1 MKARKQKGGI
11 PAGSAALAA
20 VAKEK
25 ASKGKAVDRLA
36 DWLGSAVLVTKG
48 FRRRRPVPK
57 RFFEEVAAL
66 VADENHHTSSRL
78 KAQAR
83 EFGIILPDL
92 MEAIR
97 DKNVER
103 CRLILEGPSSFLEEV
118 AALVAEEMPH
128 TPSSLKAQAEKH
140 GISLPYLAAAIRDKD
155 VERLRLILARPNAR
169 ADAAME
175 EAFEAD
181 DGTGEWQAIL
191 TLWKSENPC
200 KTPKP
205 GEVVRW
211 QAARQKVAD
220 EARAAASV
228 NLKAR
233 AKAAGDRDIT
243 PPALEGDELA
253 AALESF
259 RKIPW
264 EDREQW
270 PTKDDVRVSTGM
282 SGRELGR
289 ILKGGRWE
297 KRNVWKGSGC
307 KSSRGGQPPH
317 KISPVG
323 MRLIVRAFLKK
334 GKLPVDRAREFLEF
348 LGSVEF

>member
-20 VAKEK
+20 VAKEEV
-25 ASKGKAVDRLA
+25 SKGKAVDRLA
-36 DWLGSAVLVTKG
+36 DWLGSAVLVKKD
-48 FRRRRPVPK
+48 FRRRPVPSS
-57 RFFEEVAAL
+57 FLEGVAAL
-66 VADENHHTSSRL
+66 VADEKDEKNDIPRL
-78 KAQAR
+78 KAQADK
-83 EFGIILPDL
+83 FGINLLDL
-92 MEAIR
+92 
-97 DKNVER
+97 V
-103 CRLILEGPSSFLEEV
+103 
-118 AALVAEEMPH
+118 
-128 TPSSLKAQAEKH
+128 
-140 GISLPYLAAAIRDKD
+140 AAIRGKD
-155 VERLRLILARPNAR
+155 VERLRLILVRPNAR

-175 EAFEAD
+175 EAFED
-181 DGTGEWQAIL
+181 DDQEVKAKSEKFYKDHPEWSHDKPDEILPEWDFIEGEWLA
-191 TLWKSENPC
+191 ENPG

-205 GEVVRW
+205 GEVFRW
-211 QAARQKVAD
+211 QAARQKASD

-243 PPALEGDELA
+243 PPVLLGDELA

-259 RKIPW
+259 RQIPW

-282 SGRELGR
+282 SGGELGR

-307 KSSRGGQPPH
+307 KSSRGGRPSLR
-317 KISPVG
+317 ISPVG
-323 MRLIVRAFLKK
+323 MQRIIRAFLKK
-334 GKLPVDRAREFLEF
+334 RKLPVNRGRELLEF
-348 LGSVEF
+348 LGSVKF

>member
-20 VAKEK
+20 VAKEEV
-25 ASKGKAVDRLA
+25 SKGKTVDRLA
-36 DWLGSAVLVTKG
+36 ALLGSAVLVKKD
-48 FRRRRPVPK
+48 FL
-57 RFFEEVAAL
+57 EEVGAL
-66 VADENHHTSSRL
+66 VADGNL
-78 KAQAR
+78 
-83 EFGIILPDL
+83 
-92 MEAIR
+92 
-97 DKNVER
+97 
-103 CRLILEGPSSFLEEV
+103 
-118 AALVAEEMPH
+118 H
-128 TPSSLKAQAEKH
+128 TPSSLKAQAERL
-140 GISLPYLAAAIRDKD
+140 GINLLDLVAAIWGKD
-155 VERLRLILARPNAR
+155 VERLRRVLARPNAR

-175 EAFEAD
+175 EVFKAD
-181 DGTGEWQAIL
+181 DDELRAKIEEWYDQHPEWSHDRPEKVLPEWGFIEGEWVA
-191 TLWKSENPC
+191 ENPG

-205 GEVVRW
+205 GEVFRW
-211 QAARQKVAD
+211 QEARQKEAD

-323 MRLIVRAFLKK
+323 MQRIIRAFLKK
-334 GKLPVDRAREFLEF
+334 RKLPVDRAQKLLDF
-348 LGSVEF
+348 LGRVKF

>member
-36 DWLGSAVLVTKG
+36 DWLGSAVLVKKD
-48 FRRRRPVPK
+48 FRRRPVPSS
-57 RFFEEVAAL
+57 FLEGVAAL
-66 VADENHHTSSRL
+66 VADE
-78 KAQAR
+78 KD
-83 EFGIILPDL
+83 E
-92 MEAIR
+92 
-97 DKNVER
+97 KNDIPR
-103 CRLILEGPSSFLEEV
+103 
-118 AALVAEEMPH
+118 
-128 TPSSLKAQAEKH
+128 LKAQAEKFR
-140 GISLPYLAAAIRDKD
+140 INLLDLVAAIRGKD
-155 VERLRLILARPNAR
+155 VERLRLILAGPNAR

-175 EAFEAD
+175 GAFEAD

-191 TLWKSENPC
+191 TLWNSENPG

-205 GEVVRW
+205 GEVFRW
-211 QAARQKVAD
+211 QAARQKASD

-233 AKAAGDRDIT
+233 AKASGDRDIT
-243 PPALEGDELA
+243 PPVLLGDELV

-259 RKIPW
+259 RQIPW

-270 PTKDDVRVSTGM
+270 PTKDDVRVLTGM

>member
-11 PAGSAALAA
+11 PAGSAALKA
-20 VAKEK
+20 VAKEA
-25 ASKGKAVDRLA
+25 ASKESAVDQLA
-36 DWLGSAVLVTKG
+36 DWLGSAVLVKKD
-48 FRRRRPVPK
+48 FRGR
-57 RFFEEVAAL
+57 L
-66 VADENHHTSSRL
+66 V
-78 KAQAR
+78 
-83 EFGIILPDL
+83 
-92 MEAIR
+92 
-97 DKNVER
+97 
-103 CRLILEGPSSFLEEV
+103 PSSFLEEV
-118 AALVAEEMPH
+118 AALVVGEKHDIPR
-128 TPSSLKAQAEKH
+128 LKAQAEKF
-140 GISLPYLAAAIRDKD
+140 GINLLDLVAAIRGKD
-155 VERLRLILARPNAR
+155 VERLRRILARPNAC
-169 ADAAME
+169 ADEAME
-175 EAFEAD
+175 EVFEAD
-181 DGTGEWQAIL
+181 DQEVKAKIEKFYKDRPEWSHDKPDEILPEWDFIEGEWLA
-191 TLWKSENPC
+191 ENPG

-205 GEVVRW
+205 GEVLRW
-211 QAARQKVAD
+211 QAARQKEAD

-243 PPALEGDELA
+243 PPVLLGDELV

-259 RKIPW
+259 RQIPW

-270 PTKDDVRVSTGM
+270 PTKDDVRVLTGM

-289 ILKGGRWE
+289 ILRGGRWE

>member
-20 VAKEK
+20 VAKEEV
-25 ASKGKAVDRLA
+25 SKGKAVDRLA
-36 DWLGSAVLVTKG
+36 ARLGSAVLVKKD
-48 FRRRRPVPK
+48 FRGRPV
-57 RFFEEVAAL
+57 
-66 VADENHHTSSRL
+66 
-78 KAQAR
+78 
-83 EFGIILPDL
+83 
-92 MEAIR
+92 
-97 DKNVER
+97 
-103 CRLILEGPSSFLEEV
+103 PSSFLEEV
-118 AALVAEEMPH
+118 AALVVEGMPH

-140 GISLPYLAAAIRDKD
+140 GISLHDLVAAIRGND

-175 EAFEAD
+175 EAFKAD
-181 DGTGEWQAIL
+181 DQEMKAKIELFYKDRPEWSHDKPDKILPEWDFIEGEWLA
-191 TLWKSENPC
+191 ENPG

-205 GEVVRW
+205 GEVFRW
-211 QAARQKVAD
+211 QAARQKASD

-233 AKAAGDRDIT
+233 AKASGDRDIT
-243 PPALEGDELA
+243 PPVLLGDELV

-259 RKIPW
+259 RQIPW

-270 PTKDDVRVSTGM
+270 PTKDDVRVLTGM

>member
-1 MKARKQKGGI
+1 MKAPKQKGGI

-20 VAKEK
+20 VAKEEV
-25 ASKGKAVDRLA
+25 SKGRAVDRLA
-36 DWLGSAVLVTKG
+36 EWLGSAVLVKKD
-48 FRRRRPVPK
+48 FRGRPVPSS
-57 RFFEEVAAL
+57 FLEGVAAL
-66 VADENHHTSSRL
+66 VADE
-78 KAQAR
+78 KD
-83 EFGIILPDL
+83 E
-92 MEAIR
+92 
-97 DKNVER
+97 KNDIPR
-103 CRLILEGPSSFLEEV
+103 
-118 AALVAEEMPH
+118 
-128 TPSSLKAQAEKH
+128 LKAQAEKFR
-140 GISLPYLAAAIRDKD
+140 INLLDLVAAIRGKD
-155 VERLRLILARPNAR
+155 VERLRLILAGPNAR

-181 DGTGEWQAIL
+181 DGTGEWQVIL
-191 TLWKSENPC
+191 TLWNSENPG

-205 GEVVRW
+205 GEVFRW
-211 QAARQKVAD
+211 QAARQKASD

-233 AKAAGDRDIT
+233 AKASGDRDIT
-243 PPALEGDELA
+243 PPVLLGDELV

-259 RKIPW
+259 RQIPW

-270 PTKDDVRVSTGM
+270 PTIDDVRVSTGM

-334 GKLPVDRAREFLEF
+334 GKMPVDRARELLEF
-348 LGSVEF
+348 LGSVEL